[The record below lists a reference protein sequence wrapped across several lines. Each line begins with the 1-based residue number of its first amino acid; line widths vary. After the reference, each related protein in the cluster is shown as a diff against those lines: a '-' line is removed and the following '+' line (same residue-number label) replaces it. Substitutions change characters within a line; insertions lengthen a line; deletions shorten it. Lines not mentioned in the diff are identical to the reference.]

1 MSGTRVIIAD
11 DRREVRSGLRALL
24 EEEQARFVIM
34 EAADLR
40 QLMPQLQQSCVD
52 LVLLDWELGPVSGP
66 DILAMLKGVC
76 PNTPVVA
83 LSARPEARN
92 SALASGATAFILKA
106 DCVETV
112 LAAVRSAIGSRDYD
126 QRKEEAR

>member
-1 MSGTRVIIAD
+1 MIIAD

-40 QLMPQLQQSCVD
+40 QLMSQLQQPCVD

-92 SALASGATAFILKA
+92 SALASGATAFVLKA
-106 DCVETV
+106 DCVEAV
-112 LAAVRSAIGSRDYD
+112 LTAVRSAMGSLGDD
-126 QRKEEAR
+126 QWKEGMR